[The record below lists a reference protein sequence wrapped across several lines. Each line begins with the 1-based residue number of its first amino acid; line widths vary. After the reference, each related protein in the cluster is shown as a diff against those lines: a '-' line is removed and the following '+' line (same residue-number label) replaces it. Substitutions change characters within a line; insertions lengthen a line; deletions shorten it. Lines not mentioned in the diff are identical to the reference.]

1 MKDKLREKAKG
12 LLHLHFCEQEGL
24 TSGQPSHDQW
34 LKAVDELQDA
44 ISELE
49 SELKG
54 EEPKQLCKDCRMF
67 DDKWI
72 AGFCHIC
79 QCQPDMTTEEILN
92 KHFTNG

>member
-1 MKDKLREKAKG
+1 MPEAERGMCFNGGVNWLID
-12 LLHLHFCEQEGL
+12 
-24 TSGQPSHDQW
+24 W
-34 LKAVDELQDA
+34 LKLSAANEDKCQQFE
-44 ISELE
+44 I
-49 SELKG
+49 
-54 EEPKQLCKDCRMF
+54 PKQLCKDCRMF